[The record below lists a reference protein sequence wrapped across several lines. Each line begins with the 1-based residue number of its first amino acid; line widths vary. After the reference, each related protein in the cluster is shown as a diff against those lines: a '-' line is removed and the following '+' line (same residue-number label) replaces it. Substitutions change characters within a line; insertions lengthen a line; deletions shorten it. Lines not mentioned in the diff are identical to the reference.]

1 MCGYCMSI
9 ILTII
14 DKFVKNIQ
22 KSINNGHRYS
32 FKIHIVT
39 ELQPNITYLH
49 FSFKFIKNFNYM
61 FPLNPHNSFTGY
73 AGLAFQAHFTAE
85 KTEKLTCL

>member
-1 MCGYCMSI
+1 MGSYCMSI

-14 DKFVKNIQ
+14 DKFVKNMQ
-22 KSINNGHRYS
+22 KNINNGHRYS
-32 FKIHIVT
+32 FQIHIVT

-49 FSFKFIKNFNYM
+49 FAFKFIKNFNYM

-73 AGLAFQAHFTAE
+73 AGLAF
-85 KTEKLTCL
+85 